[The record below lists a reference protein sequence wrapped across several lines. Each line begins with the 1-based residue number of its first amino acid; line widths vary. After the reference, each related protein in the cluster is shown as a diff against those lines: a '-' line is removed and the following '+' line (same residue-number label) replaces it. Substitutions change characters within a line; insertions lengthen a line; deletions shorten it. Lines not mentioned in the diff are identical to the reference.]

1 MKTIRYYI
9 VLLFI
14 AILSQ
19 PMLAQLRLPG
29 IFSDGM
35 VMQRFAPVPV
45 WGWGKAGEK
54 VKVTIADKA
63 KTVKVGKDGK
73 WNVSMPELPAGGPY
87 RLTVTEKGKN
97 PQTLALD
104 LFIGDVFLFSGQS
117 NQELPIRRCMD
128 NKTVAE
134 TAKVYT
140 NDNIH
145 YLKLPHQFDFAT
157 PKDDCNAP
165 KWVTINPQTAA
176 EIAAVSYFVGK
187 EIQEYAKVPV
197 GIINSS
203 VGGTRVEAWMSYANL
218 SQFPEYKEILKDR
231 KYHQKNWVDSVRNT
245 ENEAIRAWNARREQS
260 DTILSR
266 WQKPGYD
273 FSSWKPVDIFSQF
286 FTKGKPHGTYWFRT
300 TFHLSKADVEANK
313 GVKALIRL
321 GAMKDADVTFVNR
334 KRVGNTTYEFPPR
347 KYSFDSSILHEGEN
361 EVVVQLVAEKGLPNF
376 TKGKL
381 YQLELKDTTILLADG
396 WQMAVGANMEPCP
409 PSTYFVDTPVGLYN
423 AMIHPLGQLYIRGMV
438 WYQGEANTGRPFHY
452 QEYLTAMI
460 DEWHTQFPT
469 IRQSKSPWPSVI
481 VQLAGFMGRHDKMI
495 KSGWCDLR
503 AQQFAIC
510 HPALT
515 SSLKPADN
523 AVFATAL
530 DCGEANDIHPQSKPV
545 VGHRIALQLMKH
557 VYGENVVSEGPVPVR
572 CERKDGKIVITF
584 SAETGKLRPF
594 DDGIAHTSGDY
605 ELTVDVKAMEN
616 AKSSTYGIS
625 GSTFCYAHDEFPL
638 CTIYNED
645 GIASGA
651 FNINME

>member
-1 MKTIRYYI
+1 MKTKRYYI

-54 VKVTIADKA
+54 VKVMIGDKA

-97 PQTLALD
+97 PQTLAID

-165 KWVTINPQTAA
+165 KWVTINPKTAA

-231 KYHQKNWVDSVRNT
+231 KYHQKNWVDSVRNA

-638 CTIYNED
+638 CTIYNEH

>member
-35 VMQRFAPVPV
+35 VMQRYAPVPV

-54 VKVTIADKA
+54 VKVTIGDKA

-73 WNVSMPELPAGGPY
+73 WTVSMPELPAGGPY

-97 PQTLALD
+97 PQTLAID

-134 TAKVYT
+134 TAKAYT

-231 KYHQKNWVDSVRNT
+231 KYHQKNWVDSVRNA

-438 WYQGEANTGRPFHY
+438 WYQGEANAGRPFHY

-572 CERKDGKIVITF
+572 CERKDGRIVITF

-625 GSTFCYAHDEFPL
+625 GNTFCYAHDEFPL

>member
-54 VKVTIADKA
+54 VKVTIGDKA

-97 PQTLALD
+97 PQTLAID

-231 KYHQKNWVDSVRNT
+231 KYHQKNWVDSVRNA

-438 WYQGEANTGRPFHY
+438 WYQGEANAGRPFHY

>member
-54 VKVTIADKA
+54 VKVTIGDKA

-97 PQTLALD
+97 PQTLAID

-128 NKTVAE
+128 NKTVAV

-165 KWVTINPQTAA
+165 KWVTINPKTAA

-231 KYHQKNWVDSVRNT
+231 KYHQKNWVDSVRNA

-438 WYQGEANTGRPFHY
+438 WYQGEANAGRPFHY

>member
-54 VKVTIADKA
+54 VKVTIGDKA

-97 PQTLALD
+97 PQTLAID

-165 KWVTINPQTAA
+165 KWVTINPRTAA

-231 KYHQKNWVDSVRNT
+231 KYHQKNWVDSVRNA

-572 CERKDGKIVITF
+572 CERKDGRIVITF

>member
-54 VKVTIADKA
+54 VKVTIGDKA

-157 PKDDCNAP
+157 PKEDCIAP

-218 SQFPEYKEILKDR
+218 SQFPEYNEILKDR
-231 KYHQKNWVDSVRNT
+231 KYHQKNWVDSVRNA

-286 FTKGKPHGTYWFRT
+286 FTKGKPHGTYWFRN

-572 CERKDGKIVITF
+572 CERKDGRIVITF

>member
-54 VKVTIADKA
+54 VKVTIGDKA

-73 WNVSMPELPAGGPY
+73 WKVSMPELPAGGPY

-97 PQTLALD
+97 PQTLAID

-165 KWVTINPQTAA
+165 KWVTINPKTAA

-231 KYHQKNWVDSVRNT
+231 KYHQKNWVDSVRNA
-245 ENEAIRAWNARREQS
+245 ENKAIRAWNARREQS

-438 WYQGEANTGRPFHY
+438 WYQGEANAGRPFHY

-510 HPALT
+510 HPAQT

-572 CERKDGKIVITF
+572 CERKDGRIVITF

>member
-1 MKTIRYYI
+1 MKTKRYYI

-54 VKVTIADKA
+54 VKVMIGDKA
-63 KTVKVGKDGK
+63 KTVKVGKNGK

-97 PQTLALD
+97 PQTLAID

-165 KWVTINPQTAA
+165 KWVTINPKTAA

-231 KYHQKNWVDSVRNT
+231 KYHQKNWVDSVRNA

-381 YQLELKDTTILLADG
+381 YQLELKDTTIILADG

-438 WYQGEANTGRPFHY
+438 WYQGEANAGRPFHY

>member
-54 VKVTIADKA
+54 VKVTIGDKA
-63 KTVKVGKDGK
+63 KTVKVGRDGK

-97 PQTLALD
+97 PQTLAID

-231 KYHQKNWVDSVRNT
+231 KYHQKNWVDSVRNA

-396 WQMAVGANMEPCP
+396 WQMAVGANTEPCP

-510 HPALT
+510 HPAQT

-530 DCGEANDIHPQSKPV
+530 DCGESNDIHPQSKPV
-545 VGHRIALQLMKH
+545 LGHRIALQLMKH

>member
-54 VKVTIADKA
+54 VKVTIGDKA

-97 PQTLALD
+97 PQTLAID

-231 KYHQKNWVDSVRNT
+231 KYHQKNWVDSVRNA

-361 EVVVQLVAEKGLPNF
+361 KVVVQLVAEKGLPNF

-396 WQMAVGANMEPCP
+396 WQMAVGANTEPCP

-460 DEWHTQFPT
+460 DEWHTQFPA

-638 CTIYNED
+638 CTIYNEH

>member
-35 VMQRFAPVPV
+35 VMQRFAPVPL

-54 VKVTIADKA
+54 VKVTIGDKA

-87 RLTVTEKGKN
+87 RFTVTEKGKN
-97 PQTLALD
+97 PQTLAID

-231 KYHQKNWVDSVRNT
+231 KYHQKNWVDSVRNA

-286 FTKGKPHGTYWFRT
+286 FTKGKPHGTYWFRN

-361 EVVVQLVAEKGLPNF
+361 EVVVQLVAEKGMPNF

-396 WQMAVGANMEPCP
+396 WQMAVGANTEPCP

-438 WYQGEANTGRPFHY
+438 WYQGEANAGRPFHY

-510 HPALT
+510 HPAQT

-572 CERKDGKIVITF
+572 CERKDGRIVITF

-625 GSTFCYAHDEFPL
+625 GNTFCYAHDEFPL

-651 FNINME
+651 FNIKME

>member
-54 VKVTIADKA
+54 VKVTIGDKA

-97 PQTLALD
+97 PQTLAID

-165 KWVTINPQTAA
+165 KWVTINPKTAA

-231 KYHQKNWVDSVRNT
+231 KYHQKNWVDSVRNA
-245 ENEAIRAWNARREQS
+245 ENKAIRAWNARREQS

-396 WQMAVGANMEPCP
+396 WQMAVGANTEPCP

-438 WYQGEANTGRPFHY
+438 WYQGEANAGRPFHY

-510 HPALT
+510 HPAQT

-530 DCGEANDIHPQSKPV
+530 DCGESNDIHPQSKPV

>member
-54 VKVTIADKA
+54 VKVTIGDKA

-97 PQTLALD
+97 PQTLAID

-231 KYHQKNWVDSVRNT
+231 KYHQKNWVDSVRNA

-300 TFHLSKADVEANK
+300 IFHLSKADVEANK

-438 WYQGEANTGRPFHY
+438 WYQGEANAGRPFHY

>member
-35 VMQRFAPVPV
+35 VMQRYAPVPV

-54 VKVTIADKA
+54 VKVTIGDKA

-97 PQTLALD
+97 SQTLAID

-231 KYHQKNWVDSVRNT
+231 KYHQKNWVDSVRNA

-286 FTKGKPHGTYWFRT
+286 FTKGKPHGTYWFRN

-438 WYQGEANTGRPFHY
+438 WYQGEANAGRPFHY

>member
-1 MKTIRYYI
+1 M
-9 VLLFI
+9 FI

-35 VMQRFAPVPV
+35 VMQRYAPVPV

>member
-54 VKVTIADKA
+54 VKVTIGDKA

-73 WNVSMPELPAGGPY
+73 WKVSMPELPAGGPY

-97 PQTLALD
+97 PQTLAID

-231 KYHQKNWVDSVRNT
+231 KYHQKNWVDSVRNA

-438 WYQGEANTGRPFHY
+438 WYQGEANAGRPFHY

-469 IRQSKSPWPSVI
+469 IKQSKSPWPSVI

-572 CERKDGKIVITF
+572 CERKDGRIVITF

>member
-45 WGWGKAGEK
+45 WGWGKAGER
-54 VKVTIADKA
+54 VKVTIGDKA

-97 PQTLALD
+97 PQTLAID

-231 KYHQKNWVDSVRNT
+231 KYHQKNWVDSVRNA

-438 WYQGEANTGRPFHY
+438 WYQGEANAGRPFHY

-572 CERKDGKIVITF
+572 CERKDGRIVITF

>member
-1 MKTIRYYI
+1 
-9 VLLFI
+9 
-14 AILSQ
+14 
-19 PMLAQLRLPG
+19 
-29 IFSDGM
+29 
-35 VMQRFAPVPV
+35 
-45 WGWGKAGEK
+45 
-54 VKVTIADKA
+54 
-63 KTVKVGKDGK
+63 
-73 WNVSMPELPAGGPY
+73 
-87 RLTVTEKGKN
+87 
-97 PQTLALD
+97 
-104 LFIGDVFLFSGQS
+104 
-117 NQELPIRRCMD
+117 
-128 NKTVAE
+128 
-134 TAKVYT
+134 
-140 NDNIH
+140 
-145 YLKLPHQFDFAT
+145 
-157 PKDDCNAP
+157 
-165 KWVTINPQTAA
+165 
-176 EIAAVSYFVGK
+176 
-187 EIQEYAKVPV
+187 
-197 GIINSS
+197 
-203 VGGTRVEAWMSYANL
+203 
-218 SQFPEYKEILKDR
+218 
-231 KYHQKNWVDSVRNT
+231 
-245 ENEAIRAWNARREQS
+245 
-260 DTILSR
+260 
-266 WQKPGYD
+266 
-273 FSSWKPVDIFSQF
+273 
-286 FTKGKPHGTYWFRT
+286 
-300 TFHLSKADVEANK
+300 
-313 GVKALIRL
+313 
-321 GAMKDADVTFVNR
+321 MKDADVTFVNR

-396 WQMAVGANMEPCP
+396 WQMAVGANTEPCP

-438 WYQGEANTGRPFHY
+438 WYQGEANAGRPFHY

-510 HPALT
+510 HPAQT

-638 CTIYNED
+638 CTIYNEE

>member
-54 VKVTIADKA
+54 VKVTIGDKA

-97 PQTLALD
+97 PQTLAID

-231 KYHQKNWVDSVRNT
+231 KYHQKNWVDSVRNA
-245 ENEAIRAWNARREQS
+245 ENKAIRAWNARREQS

-396 WQMAVGANMEPCP
+396 WQMAVGANTEPCP

-423 AMIHPLGQLYIRGMV
+423 AMIHPLGKLYIRGMV
-438 WYQGEANTGRPFHY
+438 WYQGEANAGRPFHY

-572 CERKDGKIVITF
+572 CERKDGRIVITF

>member
-1 MKTIRYYI
+1 MKTKRYYI

-54 VKVTIADKA
+54 VKVTIGDKA

-87 RLTVTEKGKN
+87 RLSVTEKGKN
-97 PQTLALD
+97 PQTLAID

-231 KYHQKNWVDSVRNT
+231 KYHQKNWVDSVRNA

-438 WYQGEANTGRPFHY
+438 WYQGEANAGRPFHY

-510 HPALT
+510 HLALT

-625 GSTFCYAHDEFPL
+625 GGTFCYAHDEFPL

>member
-54 VKVTIADKA
+54 VKVTIGDKA

-73 WNVSMPELPAGGPY
+73 WKVSMPELPAGGPY

-97 PQTLALD
+97 PQTLAID

-165 KWVTINPQTAA
+165 KWVTINPKTAA

-231 KYHQKNWVDSVRNT
+231 KYHQKNWVDSVRNA
-245 ENEAIRAWNARREQS
+245 ENKAIRAWNARREQS

>member
-54 VKVTIADKA
+54 VKVTIGDKA

-97 PQTLALD
+97 PQTLAID

-165 KWVTINPQTAA
+165 KWVTINPKTAA

-187 EIQEYAKVPV
+187 DIQEYAKVPV

-231 KYHQKNWVDSVRNT
+231 KYHQKNWVDSVRNA
-245 ENEAIRAWNARREQS
+245 ENKAIRAWNARREQS

-396 WQMAVGANMEPCP
+396 WQMAVGANTEPCP

-438 WYQGEANTGRPFHY
+438 WYQGEANAGRPFHY

-572 CERKDGKIVITF
+572 CERKDSKIVITF

-605 ELTVDVKAMEN
+605 ELTVDVKAMDN

>member
-54 VKVTIADKA
+54 VKVTIGDKA

-73 WNVSMPELPAGGPY
+73 WKVSMPELPAGGPY

-97 PQTLALD
+97 PQTLAID

-165 KWVTINPQTAA
+165 KWVTINPKTAA

-231 KYHQKNWVDSVRNT
+231 KYHQKNWVDSVRNA
-245 ENEAIRAWNARREQS
+245 ENKAIRAWNARREQS

-266 WQKPGYD
+266 WKKPGYD

-438 WYQGEANTGRPFHY
+438 WYQGEANAGRPFHY

>member
-54 VKVTIADKA
+54 VKVTIGDKA

-97 PQTLALD
+97 PQTLAID

-187 EIQEYAKVPV
+187 DIQEYAKVPV

-231 KYHQKNWVDSVRNT
+231 KYHQKNWVDSVRNA
-245 ENEAIRAWNARREQS
+245 ENKAIRAWNARREQS

-438 WYQGEANTGRPFHY
+438 WYQGEANAGKPFHY

>member
-54 VKVTIADKA
+54 VKVTIGDKA

-97 PQTLALD
+97 PQTLAID

-231 KYHQKNWVDSVRNT
+231 KYHQKNWVDSVRNA

-361 EVVVQLVAEKGLPNF
+361 EVVVQLVAEKGMPNF

-396 WQMAVGANMEPCP
+396 WQMAVGANTEPCP

-572 CERKDGKIVITF
+572 CERKDGRIVITF

-638 CTIYNED
+638 CTIYNEH

>member
-97 PQTLALD
+97 PQTLAID

-140 NDNIH
+140 NGNIH

-231 KYHQKNWVDSVRNT
+231 KYHQKNWVDSVRNA

-321 GAMKDADVTFVNR
+321 GAMKDADVTFVNH

-438 WYQGEANTGRPFHY
+438 WYQGEANAGRPFHY

-572 CERKDGKIVITF
+572 CEHKDGRIVITF

-625 GSTFCYAHDEFPL
+625 GNTFCYAHDEFPL

>member
-54 VKVTIADKA
+54 VKVTIGDKA

-73 WNVSMPELPAGGPY
+73 WKVSMPELPAGGPY

-97 PQTLALD
+97 PQTLAID

-231 KYHQKNWVDSVRNT
+231 KYHQKNWVDSVRNA

>member
-54 VKVTIADKA
+54 VKVTIGDKA

-97 PQTLALD
+97 PQTLAID

-165 KWVTINPQTAA
+165 KWVTINPRTAA

-231 KYHQKNWVDSVRNT
+231 KYHQKNWVDSVRNA

-557 VYGENVVSEGPVPVR
+557 VYGENEVSEGPVPVR

>member
-45 WGWGKAGEK
+45 WGWGKAGER
-54 VKVTIADKA
+54 VKVTIGDKA

-97 PQTLALD
+97 PQTLAID

-165 KWVTINPQTAA
+165 KWVTINPRTAA

-231 KYHQKNWVDSVRNT
+231 KYHQKNWVDSVRNA

-469 IRQSKSPWPSVI
+469 IRQSKSHWPSVI

-510 HPALT
+510 HPAQT

>member
-54 VKVTIADKA
+54 VKVTIGDKA

-231 KYHQKNWVDSVRNT
+231 KYHQKNWVDSVRNA

-286 FTKGKPHGTYWFRT
+286 FTKGKPHGTYWFRN

-361 EVVVQLVAEKGLPNF
+361 EVVVQLVAEKGMPNF

-396 WQMAVGANMEPCP
+396 WQMAVGANTEPCP

-438 WYQGEANTGRPFHY
+438 WYQGEANAGRPFHY

-572 CERKDGKIVITF
+572 CERKDGRIVITF

-651 FNINME
+651 FNINMK

>member
-54 VKVTIADKA
+54 VKVTIGDKA

-73 WNVSMPELPAGGPY
+73 WNVSMSELPAGGPY

-97 PQTLALD
+97 PQTLAID

-231 KYHQKNWVDSVRNT
+231 KYHQKNWVDSVRNA

-438 WYQGEANTGRPFHY
+438 WYQGEANAGRPFHY

-510 HPALT
+510 HPAQA

-594 DDGIAHTSGDY
+594 DDGIAHTSGNY

>member
-54 VKVTIADKA
+54 VKVTIGDKA

-97 PQTLALD
+97 PQTLAID

-231 KYHQKNWVDSVRNT
+231 KYHQKNWVDSVRNAET
-245 ENEAIRAWNARREQS
+245 EAIRAWNARREQS

-396 WQMAVGANMEPCP
+396 WQMAVGANTEPCP

-438 WYQGEANTGRPFHY
+438 WYQGEANAGRPFHY

-572 CERKDGKIVITF
+572 CERKDGRIVITF

>member
-35 VMQRFAPVPV
+35 VMQRYAPVPV

-54 VKVTIADKA
+54 VKVTIGDKA

-97 PQTLALD
+97 PQTLAID

-231 KYHQKNWVDSVRNT
+231 KYHQKNWVDSVRNA
-245 ENEAIRAWNARREQS
+245 ENEAIRAWNARRELS

-361 EVVVQLVAEKGLPNF
+361 EVVVQLVAEKGMPNF

-396 WQMAVGANMEPCP
+396 WQMAVGANTEPCP

-438 WYQGEANTGRPFHY
+438 WYQGEANAGRPFHY

>member
-1 MKTIRYYI
+1 M
-9 VLLFI
+9 FI

-54 VKVTIADKA
+54 VKVTIGDKA

-97 PQTLALD
+97 PQTLAID

-231 KYHQKNWVDSVRNT
+231 KYHQKNWVDSVRNA

-260 DTILSR
+260 DSILSR

>member
-54 VKVTIADKA
+54 VKVTIGDKA

-87 RLTVTEKGKN
+87 RLTVTEKGNN
-97 PQTLALD
+97 PQTLAID

-231 KYHQKNWVDSVRNT
+231 KYHQKNWVDSVRNA

-396 WQMAVGANMEPCP
+396 WRMAVGANTEPCP

>member
-54 VKVTIADKA
+54 VKVTIGDKA

-73 WNVSMPELPAGGPY
+73 WNVSMSELPAGGPY

-97 PQTLALD
+97 PQTLAID

-134 TAKVYT
+134 TAKAYT

-165 KWVTINPQTAA
+165 KWVTINPKTAA

-231 KYHQKNWVDSVRNT
+231 KYHQKNWVDSVRNA

-438 WYQGEANTGRPFHY
+438 WYQGEANAGRPFHY

-510 HPALT
+510 HPAQT

>member
-54 VKVTIADKA
+54 VKVTIGDKA

-87 RLTVTEKGKN
+87 RLTVTEKGNN
-97 PQTLALD
+97 PQTLAID

-157 PKDDCNAP
+157 PKEDCIAP

-231 KYHQKNWVDSVRNT
+231 KYHQKNWVDSVRNA

-572 CERKDGKIVITF
+572 CERKDGRIVITF

-625 GSTFCYAHDEFPL
+625 GNTFCYAHDEFPL

>member
-54 VKVTIADKA
+54 VKVTIGDKA

-87 RLTVTEKGKN
+87 RLTVTEKGNN
-97 PQTLALD
+97 PQTLAID

-157 PKDDCNAP
+157 PKEDCIAP

-231 KYHQKNWVDSVRNT
+231 KYHQKNWVDSVRNA
-245 ENEAIRAWNARREQS
+245 ENKAIRAWNARREQS

-396 WQMAVGANMEPCP
+396 WQMAVGANTEPCP

-438 WYQGEANTGRPFHY
+438 WYQGEANAGRPFHY

-510 HPALT
+510 HPAQT

-572 CERKDGKIVITF
+572 CERKDGRIVITF

>member
-54 VKVTIADKA
+54 VKVTIGDKA

-73 WNVSMPELPAGGPY
+73 WKVSMPELPAGGPY

-97 PQTLALD
+97 PQTLAID

-231 KYHQKNWVDSVRNT
+231 KYHQKNWVDSVRNA

-381 YQLELKDTTILLADG
+381 YQLELKDTTIILADG

-438 WYQGEANTGRPFHY
+438 WYQGEANAGRPFHY